1 MAIIQTW
8 REPRGKTKYTSTG
21 KEPEPHG
28 DKVDLAC
35 WMLSGKVDD
44 SFGGGSGTIGEIYY
58 QVTRPLGMSLD
69 DTSTLVKE
77 CNKRGYL
84 RRA

>member
-1 MAIIQTW
+1 MPVVQTW
-8 REPRGKTKYTSTG
+8 REPRGKTKYASTG

-28 DKVDLAC
+28 DNVDLAC
-35 WMLSGKVDD
+35 WMLSDKIDTVALD
-44 SFGGGSGTIGEIYY
+44 SGLTVGEVYY

-69 DTSTLVKE
+69 DTQVLVTQ
-77 CNKRGYL
+77 CSKRGYL